1 MTIYQG
7 LTLLFGSGLLIAIIK
22 GIYGKVKNRKDRHV
36 AVELGIQAILRSQM
50 ISDYNKYSEKG
61 FAPVYAR
68 ENFENMYQRYHN
80 LGANG
85 VMNDMR
91 EKFLNLPLQKED
103 Y

>member
-7 LTLLFGSGLLIAIIK
+7 LTLLFGSGLLIAIGK
-22 GIYGKVKNRKDRHV
+22 GIYSKVKNRKDRHA

-85 VMNDMR
+85 VMDDMR

-103 Y
+103 N